1 MATGAAAEVKKNFLD
16 QPLNA
21 FMKNIEDD
29 LKEGKYDIVKSGI
42 TIANDI
48 MNEFITTSIS
58 AIGVTRIGFGG
69 NAFPFLVSEF
79 VDFLVFLV
87 FPFAFT
93 RSTTFAQQFLFGCAL
108 FSVEQRAFWTSE

>member
-1 MATGAAAEVKKNFLD
+1 MTSNTTDVIVNFLI
-16 QPLNA
+16 A
-21 FMKNIEDD
+21 F
-29 LKEGKYDIVKSGI
+29 LRTDISLTCTV
-42 TIANDI
+42 
-48 MNEFITTSIS
+48 ITTSIS

-69 NAFPFLVSEF
+69 NTFPFLVSEF

-93 RSTTFAQQFLFGCAL
+93 RSTTFAQQFLFGRTL